1 MFSIYCKSRVKSW
14 MNRKNSDR
22 ITSIK
27 PFINRYKWKEINFP
41 SEKDDWEKCEKINV
55 AIACNVLYLK
65 DWICCLCF
73 NP

>member
-1 MFSIYCKSRVKSW
+1 
-14 MNRKNSDR
+14 MNRKHSDR

-27 PFINRYKWKEINFP
+27 PFINRYKWEGINFP

-65 DWICCLCF
+65 D
-73 NP
+73 